1 MLAVMPQTK
10 DLVAIQ
16 TVYILTHNG
25 LGCVNLAPQF
35 NAMVNKRLEPV
46 TGQQREVGPEKS
58 SEGSREGLWG
68 EGERRRRE
76 QEVSIKLG

>member
-1 MLAVMPQTK
+1 MLKSKGV
-10 DLVAIQ
+10 VAIQ

-25 LGCVNLAPQF
+25 LGCVNLARQF
-35 NAMVNKRLEPV
+35 NAMVSKRLEPV
-46 TGQQREVGPEKS
+46 TGQQIEVGPEKS